1 MDNINDKT
9 VDKTVDKTLL
19 NNDVKWLLDETEKI
33 KYRNGETLEKGK
45 DYVEKDFTEKV
56 AAAFHLTKEEVEMI
70 IKKIEK
76 DEKQQ
81 NKSENEQYRD

>member
-9 VDKTVDKTLL
+9 VDKTLW
-19 NNDVKWLLDETEKI
+19 NNDVEWLLGKTKEI
-33 KYRNGETLEKGK
+33 KNRKYETLEIGK

-56 AAAFHLTKEEVEMI
+56 VAAFHLTKEEVEMI